1 VRAFAASLALLAA
14 CAAFRDPLDGPRG
27 FPSLD
32 RTWSATD
39 FRAAATEADRL
50 SGNDTASLPRRS
62 DPVFGRMVDTTVG
75 EDALDQSHPLSLRT
89 ELTSTYMQSIQ
100 RIMKAYAR
108 AGPSFAPELRELAVA
123 AFANGCGMLRV
134 LASADAEA
142 PDDHHGGYVMARSGL
157 SQLTTGVLAMLHPRD
172 GVPDG
177 DRVRFAGVV
186 ADHLPDLMPLL
197 PEGDRQSIRTQLD
210 GLIARE
216 RNPAVRERLSGIP

>member
-1 VRAFAASLALLAA
+1 MRIAAAPLLLLAA

-32 RTWSATD
+32 HTWSAVD
-39 FRAAATEADRL
+39 FRNAATEADRL
-50 SGNDTASLPRRS
+50 SGTDAASLPRRG
-62 DPVFGRMVDTTVG
+62 DPVFARIVDSTVG
-75 EDALDQSHPLSLRT
+75 EDALDETHPLSLRT

-108 AGPSFAPELRELAVA
+108 AGPSFAPELREIAVA
-123 AFANGCGMLRV
+123 AFANGCGMIRV
-134 LASADAEA
+134 LAEA
-142 PDDHHGGYVMARSGL
+142 PPAQDRRSGYTIARDGL

-172 GVPDG
+172 GVPDA

-186 ADHLPDLMPLL
+186 ADHLPELMPLL
-197 PEGDRQSIRTQLD
+197 PEQDRQAIRTQLD

-216 RNPAVRERLSGIP
+216 RNPAVRDRLSAIP